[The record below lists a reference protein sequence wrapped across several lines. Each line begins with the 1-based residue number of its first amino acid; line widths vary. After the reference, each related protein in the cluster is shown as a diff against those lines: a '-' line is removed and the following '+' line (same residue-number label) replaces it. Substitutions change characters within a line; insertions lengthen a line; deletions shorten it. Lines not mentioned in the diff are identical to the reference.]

1 MFSNFKY
8 STIPMKTFF
17 FKRLRIT
24 DNILPSQFSD
34 VGLKGYQSSKKIETQ
49 IINIYL
55 INLTYTETLLVVG
68 IVIIFLSKRLQ

>member
-17 FKRLRIT
+17 KKRLRIT

-55 INLTYTETLLVVG
+55 VNLTYTETLLVVG